1 MPLEDD
7 FCDIIGKAQIGKGFS
22 LEELATASGLSSDAI
37 DSLEQGSCKPSADQ
51 VQKLAQALDLEPH
64 RLLLIAKG
72 QYLPKPVPDKMLQH
86 VIPLPGDI
94 GGYQVWG
101 YLLYD
106 PISREAALFDTAY
119 NPRLSLNAISEKSL
133 RLRFIF
139 LTHCHYDHIGG
150 SETLRETTGAK
161 LICHQKEA
169 PLYRNAKIKEPDQF
183 IEEGNE
189 IRLGC
194 WAIRA
199 VETPGHTP
207 GGVTYLT
214 NGMAFV
220 GDALFAGSTGRSM
233 SPAGYRSLISSLRK
247 KVLSLDPGTVLF
259 PGHGPATTVG
269 EEKTHNPFFIQ

>member
-1 MPLEDD
+1 MPLEDE
-7 FCDIIGKAQIGKGFS
+7 FNDIIGKARFGKGLS
-22 LEELATASGLSSDAI
+22 LEDLASASGLSPDTI

-51 VQKLAQALDLEPH
+51 VQKLARVLDLEPH
-64 RLLLIAKG
+64 RLLLIANG
-72 QYLPKPVPDKMLQH
+72 QYLPKPVPDKILEH

-106 PISREAALFDTAY
+106 PLSHEAALFDTAY
-119 NPRLSLNAISEKSL
+119 NPSLSLNAIAEKNL

-150 SETLRETTGAK
+150 SETIREATGTM
-161 LICHQKEA
+161 LVCHQKEA
-169 PLYRNAKIKEPDQF
+169 PLYRNAKIKEPDRF
-183 IEEGNE
+183 IEDGNE

-233 SPAGYRSLISSLRK
+233 SPTGYQSLISSLRK
-247 KVLSLDPGTVLF
+247 KVLSLDSDTVIF

-269 EEKTHNPFFIQ
+269 EEQKHNPFFIR